1 MPGRE
6 LALPNV
12 AAPEDPPA
20 PPWPTSETLPVPRPD
35 ALSGEAPVSAPP
47 GRQVL
52 VEGTFVPS
60 QSLPRGGKRRDVSF
74 SAAARGRE
82 GKGYGLSGDGARRLH
97 ARGGGAAGAAG
108 VRQRAGRGAGPGHA
122 HVGGLDVPALRQQ
135 AGAGAGGARLH
146 REAAELPGVRGLCVE
161 AWQAGGGLRPG
172 LPRLLVG
179 GGGVGAEA
187 AGPLQ
192 LHLSA
197 LARARVRA
205 ALTAGPWASGGGG
218 LDSAAVEWRRDAGLG
233 ARGAG
238 EGRERGGA
246 GPRRRPG
253 RRGAGVGSAG
263 GVGARSGEGGHAG
276 GGSRGARLGAGPLAS
291 PGA

>member
-1 MPGRE
+1 MVGPPPEVLPRE
-6 LALPNV
+6 AFPWWGHHPRRCPV
-12 AAPEDPPA
+12 KPPCQTHPVDRCWRKERSFHGAPSPKGEKPKGVSFAAA
-20 PPWPTSETLPVPRPD
+20 R
-35 ALSGEAPVSAPP
+35 
-47 GRQVL
+47 R
-52 VEGTFVPS
+52 
-60 QSLPRGGKRRDVSF
+60 PRGGK
-74 SAAARGRE
+74 
-82 GKGYGLSGDGARRLH
+82 GKGYGLSGDDARRLH

-108 VRQRAGRGAGPGHA
+108 LRHRAGRGAGPGHA

-146 REAAELPGVRGLCVE
+146 REAAELPGVCGLCVE
-161 AWQAGGGLRPG
+161 ARQAGGGLRPG

-192 LHLSA
+192 LHLPA

-205 ALTAGPWASGGGG
+205 ALTAGPGASGGGG

-246 GPRRRPG
+246 GPRRCPG
-253 RRGAGVGSAG
+253 RRGAGVGGAG
-263 GVGARSGEGGHAG
+263 GVGARGGAGGRSG